1 MNARHVNPQANQRQT
16 QAGDERQRRQRTR
29 NWAIFLALAAFVI
42 VVYVVTIVK
51 MKGG

>member
-1 MNARHVNPQANQRQT
+1 MNARQVQSQT
-16 QAGDERQRRQRTR
+16 PPSDDRRRRQRAR

-42 VVYVVTIVK
+42 VVYVVTIVR

>member
-1 MNARHVNPQANQRQT
+1 MSAPQNPAN
-16 QAGDERQRRQRTR
+16 GERSRRQRAR
-29 NWAIFLALAAFVI
+29 NWAILLALAAFVI

>member
-1 MNARHVNPQANQRQT
+1 MNARQINPGRAPAN
-16 QAGDERQRRQRTR
+16 DERRRRQRTR

-42 VVYVVTIVK
+42 VVYVVTIVR

>member
-1 MNARHVNPQANQRQT
+1 MNARQVQTHNPSD
-16 QAGDERQRRQRTR
+16 DERRRRQRAR

-42 VVYVVTIVK
+42 VVYVVTIVR